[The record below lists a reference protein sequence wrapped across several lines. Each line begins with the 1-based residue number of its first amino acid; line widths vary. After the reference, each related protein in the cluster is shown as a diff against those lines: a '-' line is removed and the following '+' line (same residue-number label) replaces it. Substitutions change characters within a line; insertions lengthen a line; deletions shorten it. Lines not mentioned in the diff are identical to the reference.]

1 MQIKKIIGT
10 IIILILA
17 FSIIDVVSAA
27 NILGSK
33 GSGWTLGSKSYGW
46 VEKETYGN
54 QSSDKTIVIIT
65 GVHPREGEFHKV
77 IAAALKD
84 KSPGLSRKYIIYK
97 IHVTQSPMDFTLGRV
112 YGQLVANDFVVP
124 DILKINPKLVV
135 DIHEDSGEYVGY
147 KYIRFIYPISS
158 GNKTSAYIKNFLEN
172 IPYLSLYSP
181 GGTSPSYVTK
191 PIANEGIPSFVYET
205 YAYDAYDKK
214 YSDASQLID
223 NLDKMPVI

>member
-1 MQIKKIIGT
+1 MLCIFLNDKKFYEFFGGVLIKKIIGT

-124 DILKINPKLVV
+124 
-135 DIHEDSGEYVGY
+135 
-147 KYIRFIYPISS
+147 
-158 GNKTSAYIKNFLEN
+158 
-172 IPYLSLYSP
+172 
-181 GGTSPSYVTK
+181 
-191 PIANEGIPSFVYET
+191 
-205 YAYDAYDKK
+205 
-214 YSDASQLID
+214 
-223 NLDKMPVI
+223 